1 MRHSKIGSVM
11 TGDVVCAEFGTPFK
25 EVARLLA
32 EHKISGLPVVDG
44 DERVMGVVSGTD
56 LMRDQARTALSPQ
69 PSLRPRLRLL
79 PKGRSQWDRN
89 VSVREHSA
97 GQLMSRPAVTIHADD
112 TVAVGARTMAQ
123 HGIERLPVVDDED
136 RLVGIVTRRDLLQ
149 LFLRPD
155 ADLHREV
162 VESVLGGALR
172 LPLTAV
178 SVDVQDGVVMLKG
191 EVERR
196 IEATVAQRMAQQIDG
211 VIDVVS
217 ELTWRIDDSVG
228 EAVEEQLQDVAD
240 AWIHKL

>member
-11 TGDVVCAEFGTPFK
+11 TGDAVCVEFGTPFK

-32 EHKISGLPVVDG
+32 HHRISGLPVVDD
-44 DERVMGVVSGTD
+44 DERVLGVVSGSD
-56 LMRDQARTALSPQ
+56 LMRDQARAAR
-69 PSLRPRLRLL
+69 SLEPPPRLRLL
-79 PKGRSQWDRN
+79 RKGRGVGREDTR
-89 VSVREHSA
+89 VRAHSA
-97 GQLMSRPAVTIHADD
+97 GRLMSKPAVTVHAED
-112 TVAVGARTMAQ
+112 TVAVGARIMAQ
-123 HGIERLPVVDDED
+123 YGVERLPVVDEED

-155 ADLHREV
+155 AHLHREV
-162 VESVLGGALR
+162 VEEVLGGALH
-172 LPLTAV
+172 LPLAAV
-178 SVDVQDGVVMLKG
+178 AVDVHDGVVTLTG

-196 IEATVAQRMAQQIDG
+196 IEATVAQRMTQQVDG

-228 EAVEEQLQDVAD
+228 GAVEEDLKDVAD

>member
-11 TGDVVCAEFGTPFK
+11 TGGVVCVEFGTPFK

-32 EHKISGLPVVDG
+32 HHRVSGLPVVDG
-44 DERVMGVVSGTD
+44 DERVIGVVSGTD
-56 LMRDQARTALSPQ
+56 LMLDQARTVASPQ
-69 PSLRPRLRLL
+69 PRPRLRFLR
-79 PKGRSQWDRN
+79 KGRGAGDDD
-89 VSVREHSA
+89 VRVRAHSA
-97 GQLMSRPAVTIHADD
+97 GQLMSKPAVTVHAED
-112 TVAVGARTMAQ
+112 TVAVGARMMAQ
-123 HGIERLPVVDDED
+123 HGVERLPVVDEED

-155 ADLHREV
+155 AHLHREV
-162 VESVLGGALR
+162 VEQILGGALR
-172 LPLTAV
+172 LPPTAV
-178 SVDVQDGVVMLKG
+178 AVDVRDGVVTLTG

-196 IEATVAQRMAQQIDG
+196 IEATVAQRMIQQVDG

-228 EAVEEQLQDVAD
+228 EAVEEDLKDVAD

>member
-32 EHKISGLPVVDG
+32 HHRIGGLPVVDG
-44 DERVMGVVSGTD
+44 DERVMGVVSGSD
-56 LMRDQARTALSPQ
+56 LMRDQARTAPSPEPRQ
-69 PSLRPRLRLL
+69 RPRLRLL
-79 PKGRSQWDRN
+79 PQGRSQWDRN
-89 VSVREHSA
+89 VSVQAHSA
-97 GQLMSRPAVTIHADD
+97 GQLMSRPAVTVHAED
-112 TVAVGARTMAQ
+112 TVAVAARMMAQ
-123 HGIERLPVVDDED
+123 HGVERLPVVDEED

-155 ADLHREV
+155 ADLHRDV
-162 VESVLGGALR
+162 VEDVLDGALR

-178 SVDVQDGVVMLKG
+178 SVDVHDGVVSLAG

-228 EAVEEQLQDVAD
+228 ETVDAELKDVAD
-240 AWIHKL
+240 AWIDKL

>member
-11 TGDVVCAEFGTPFK
+11 TGGVVCVEFGTPFK

-32 EHKISGLPVVDG
+32 HHRISGLPVVDG
-44 DERVMGVVSGTD
+44 DERVIGVVSGTD
-56 LMRDQARTALSPQ
+56 LMLDRARTAASPQ
-69 PSLRPRLRLL
+69 PRPRLRFL
-79 PKGRSQWDRN
+79 PKGRGAGDDD
-89 VSVREHSA
+89 VRVRAHSA
-97 GQLMSRPAVTIHADD
+97 GQLMSKPAVTVHAED
-112 TVAVGARTMAQ
+112 TVAVGARMMAQ
-123 HGIERLPVVDDED
+123 HGVERLPVVDEED

-155 ADLHREV
+155 AHLHREV
-162 VESVLGGALR
+162 VEEVLGGALR
-172 LPLTAV
+172 LPPAAV
-178 SVDVQDGVVMLKG
+178 ALDVRDGVVTLTG

-196 IEATVAQRMAQQIDG
+196 IEATVAQRMIQQVDG

-228 EAVEEQLQDVAD
+228 EVVEEDLNDVAD

>member
-11 TGDVVCAEFGTPFK
+11 TGGVVCVEFGTPFK

-32 EHKISGLPVVDG
+32 HHRISGLPVVDG
-44 DERVMGVVSGTD
+44 DERVIGVVSGTD
-56 LMRDQARTALSPQ
+56 LMLDQARTVASPQ
-69 PSLRPRLRLL
+69 PRPRLRLL
-79 PKGRSQWDRN
+79 PKGRGVEDGDAR
-89 VSVREHSA
+89 VRAHSA
-97 GQLMSRPAVTIHADD
+97 GRLMSKPAVTVHAED
-112 TVAVGARTMAQ
+112 TVAVGARMMAQ
-123 HGIERLPVVDDED
+123 HGVERLPVVDTED

-155 ADLHREV
+155 AHLHREV
-162 VESVLGGALR
+162 VEEILGGALC
-172 LPLTAV
+172 LPPAAV
-178 SVDVQDGVVMLKG
+178 AADVRDGVVTLTG

-196 IEATVAQRMAQQIDG
+196 IEATVAQRMVQQVDG

-228 EAVEEQLQDVAD
+228 EAVEEDLKDVAD

>member
-11 TGDVVCAEFGTPFK
+11 TGGVVCVEFGTPFK

-32 EHKISGLPVVDG
+32 HHRISGLPVVDG
-44 DERVMGVVSGTD
+44 DERVIGVVSGTD
-56 LMRDQARTALSPQ
+56 LMLDRARTAASPQ
-69 PSLRPRLRLL
+69 PRPRLRFL
-79 PKGRSQWDRN
+79 PKGRGAGDDD
-89 VSVREHSA
+89 VRVRAHSA
-97 GQLMSRPAVTIHADD
+97 GQLMSKPAVTVHAED
-112 TVAVGARTMAQ
+112 TVAVGARMMAQ
-123 HGIERLPVVDDED
+123 HGVERLPVVDEED

-155 ADLHREV
+155 AHLHREV
-162 VESVLGGALR
+162 VEEVLGGALR
-172 LPLTAV
+172 LPPTAV
-178 SVDVQDGVVMLKG
+178 ALDVRDGVVTLTG

-196 IEATVAQRMAQQIDG
+196 IEATVAQRMIQQVDG

-228 EAVEEQLQDVAD
+228 EAVEEDLNDVAD